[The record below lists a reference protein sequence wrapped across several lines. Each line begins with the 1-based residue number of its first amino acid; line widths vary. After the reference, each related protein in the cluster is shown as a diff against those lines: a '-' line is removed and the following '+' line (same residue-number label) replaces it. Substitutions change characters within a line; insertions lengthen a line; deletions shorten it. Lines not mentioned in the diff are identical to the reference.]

1 MPKWSCWKAEERYV
15 EDKEDEEEYDEEQEA
30 WDQSSKELIIGCIP
44 HKKLINLLIILY
56 TVCQN
61 SNVFERIEI
70 KNK

>member
-1 MPKWSCWKAEERYV
+1 MPKGSCWKVEERYE
-15 EDKEDEEEYDEEQEA
+15 EDKEDEEEDDEEQEA

-44 HKKLINLLIILY
+44 HKKLISLLIILY

-61 SNVFERIEI
+61 SNVFERIEL